1 MRRSGIRVIA
11 MAPPFL
17 RSPPSCTAPRCQR
30 TNEYPPHH
38 VVDPLLARYRD
49 ILRCVPETRNLLL
62 RLEPELS
69 DRLRAVAE
77 VEGRTVS
84 DVAREAI
91 AELIERRRR
100 DRKFMARL
108 EENVA
113 RHERLLRAFRER

>member
-1 MRRSGIRVIA
+1 M
-11 MAPPFL
+11 
-17 RSPPSCTAPRCQR
+17 
-30 TNEYPPHH
+30 
-38 VVDPLLARYRD
+38 
-49 ILRCVPETRNLLL
+49 

>member
-1 MRRSGIRVIA
+1 M
-11 MAPPFL
+11 
-17 RSPPSCTAPRCQR
+17 
-30 TNEYPPHH
+30 
-38 VVDPLLARYRD
+38 
-49 ILRCVPETRNLLL
+49 PETRNLLL